1 MWRLFLGLL
10 FLSSTAVAKSNSEAT
25 IVGSPYLGVP
35 NTTVSIE
42 FDGNIC
48 VLKSLGNVE
57 LQRFSIVLTC
67 NASEQLL
74 WSENLSDYEVDD
86 PRFELLWAGDNDG
99 DGKLDL
105 KMEVS
110 PKYSCSQI
118 AYFNSSLADV
128 SKLVGSGIFEKIAC
142 G

>member
-1 MWRLFLGLL
+1 MRRLLLGLL
-10 FLSSTAVAKSNSEAT
+10 FVLSTALAKPNSEAT

-42 FDGNIC
+42 FNGSIC
-48 VLKSLGNVE
+48 TLKSLGNVE
-57 LQRFSIVLTC
+57 LQRYSIVLTC
-67 NASEQLL
+67 NATEQVL
-74 WSENLSDYEVDD
+74 WHENLSDHEVDD

-118 AYFNSSLADV
+118 AQFNSSLAEV
-128 SKLVGSGIFEKIAC
+128 GELVGSGIFEKIVC

>member
-1 MWRLFLGLL
+1 MWRLLLGLL
-10 FLSSTAVAKSNSEAT
+10 FLSSTAVAKSYSEAT

-42 FDGNIC
+42 FNGNIC

-67 NASEQLL
+67 NATEQLL

-128 SKLVGSGIFEKIAC
+128 GKLVGSGIFEKIAC